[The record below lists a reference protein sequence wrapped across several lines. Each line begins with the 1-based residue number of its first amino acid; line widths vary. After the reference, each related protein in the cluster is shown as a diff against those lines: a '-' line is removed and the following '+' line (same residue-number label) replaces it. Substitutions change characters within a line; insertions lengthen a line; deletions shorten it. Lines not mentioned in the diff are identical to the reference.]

1 MRQSAKTKLVYVT
14 GLHAVQFGNN
24 WIQKIPLTAKLDWT
38 VKLGNFDRPHNFF
51 HPFFFFPN
59 WTGGSAETQSYVVVQ
74 VKHKMAN
81 DMLQQ
86 NFRGWTLNP
95 NRTLDANKNK
105 GRLYLKHSFLQN
117 TALKSRNP
125 LKRRYNP

>member
-51 HPFFFFPN
+51 HPFFFSKLDRKFS
-59 WTGGSAETQSYVVVQ
+59 WDTILRGCTSQTQDGQWHV
-74 VKHKMAN
+74 ATE
-81 DMLQQ
+81 LQ
-86 NFRGWTLNP
+86 G
-95 NRTLDANKNK
+95 LDSKPK
-105 GRLYLKHSFLQN
+105 QDSWCE
-117 TALKSRNP
+117 
-125 LKRRYNP
+125 

>member
-1 MRQSAKTKLVYVT
+1 MTGFKKFLWQPNWT
-14 GLHAVQFGNN
+14 GLSN
-24 WIQKIPLTAKLDWT
+24 WAILIVLII
-38 VKLGNFDRPHNFF
+38 FF
-51 HPFFFFPN
+51 IHFFFPN
-59 WTGGSAETQSYVVVQ
+59 WTGSPAETQSYVVVQ

-95 NRTLDANKNK
+95 NRNLDANKNK

-125 LKRRYNP
+125 LKRRYNPSAVTHSTNHQQKT